1 MGFLFIVI
9 FVSALIF
16 MYLHTIYLTNKLS
29 LLIMFIA
36 GIGFTLIYLMYPN
49 LILITISH
57 AVLNF
62 TVVLY
67 SAEKKKVF
75 RKLEKLYGKKHA
87 PIIVHSVKLYY
98 ALKDYI
104 ETCPSFYICC
114 DGFSPGQLKHHL
126 KRFLNTK
133 YHEKKINII
142 PSLNSLFGKKNIAD
156 RLAWNV
162 NKKGKTPTK
171 VLTEKHFKMLDLL

>member
-1 MGFLFIVI
+1 MFKVNEREKGKRLL
-9 FVSALIF
+9 SDGCALGDTSGRTKEIREKSVF
-16 MYLHTIYLTNKLS
+16 GLASRK
-29 LLIMFIA
+29 F
-36 GIGFTLIYLMYPN
+36 
-49 LILITISH
+49 
-57 AVLNF
+57 NF